1 MASKPC
7 PFCDALATYQ
17 ARAKSARSVWRP
29 ARYCSDC
36 ETMFVVRGVG
46 QPEGGEPV
54 MIVAPLAAAQIEAVE
69 GAIAEAYM
77 DD

>member
-1 MASKPC
+1 MPSKPC

-17 ARAKSARSVWRP
+17 ARAKSASSVWRP
-29 ARYCSDC
+29 ARYCSGC

-46 QPEGGEPV
+46 RPDGGEAV

-69 GAIAEAYM
+69 GAIAEAYLNG
-77 DD
+77 